1 MAAAQRWCRAN
12 LRCGLI
18 KVADGVAIIDP
29 GPANARAGWA
39 LFRSLN
45 MSQRVRLSGKKAL
58 NPFNCGAASEQLE
71 AA

>member
-18 KVADGVAIIDP
+18 RAAAGVVIIDP
-29 GPANARAGWA
+29 GLANARAGWA
-39 LFRSLN
+39 IFRSLTT
-45 MSQRVRLSGKKAL
+45 SQRVRLAGKTAL
-58 NPFNCGAASEQLE
+58 NPFNCGEAWEQLE